1 MSLPGSASG
10 GPDPAG
16 QTRAK
21 PARVPGLAV
30 AAAGTLLA
38 LVLFTGPLSSTPTL
52 SRLLGADAAQ
62 QSWILSSTSLGL
74 AVALIASGSLGD
86 EWGRRRVFL
95 LGTMLGTAGSL
106 LCFAAA
112 AVPPGAAA
120 AVFIAGRVV
129 QGLGA
134 AAMISC
140 SAALIAAGAA
150 DAVQRTK
157 AMGVWGAAVSLGI
170 ALGPMLG
177 AITSDAGIWYLAYA
191 VMAVGGAAL
200 AIWGRLRLAE
210 SKAAEPRPVDWTGAL
225 LLAAALALILTGLT
239 EGRRG
244 WGQWGVLAAL
254 AAGGLLLLVFGW
266 QQWRGKDPM
275 LDLRIFRLPGLL
287 GASVAAF
294 AMGAGA
300 ITMMSY
306 ASVILL
312 QDYGL
317 PAVVAAMCLA
327 VWAVVGIF
335 ASLLARRLPHGFEG
349 PGRFAVGF
357 LLCVVGF
364 LPWAFL
370 RFGAGLLLPVLGLV
384 VAGAGTGL
392 VNATLGREAV
402 AHLAARQAGMG
413 SGLNNTVRYL
423 GSAIGVTVF
432 GVLATAGLGAR
443 AATIGTSAAAV
454 EGWDRAVWACLG
466 VMLLAVLLVLC
477 CGRAMRIAERAAVG
491 TVR

>member
-1 MSLPGSASG
+1 MSQHNSMLGNQASTN
-10 GPDPAG
+10 PAH
-16 QTRAK
+16 TPERAV
-21 PARVPGLAV
+21 PAV
-30 AAAGTLLA
+30 GTLLA
-38 LVLFTGPLSSTPTL
+38 LVLFTAPLSSTPTL

-95 LGTMLGTAGSL
+95 LGTLLGAFGSL
-106 LCFAAA
+106 LCLTAA
-112 AVPPGAAA
+112 AVPSGSAA
-120 AVFIAGRVV
+120 AVFIFGRII

-150 DAVQRTK
+150 DAVQRTR
-157 AMGVWGAAVSLGI
+157 AMGIWGAAVSLGI
-170 ALGPMLG
+170 AVGPMLG
-177 AITSDAGIWYLAYA
+177 AATSDAGLWYLAYA
-191 VMAVGGAAL
+191 VMAATGVAL
-200 AIWGRLRLAE
+200 AIWGRLTLLE
-210 SKAAEPRPVDWTGAL
+210 SKAAEPRPVDGLGAL
-225 LLAAALALILTGLT
+225 LLAGALALILVGLT

-244 WGQWGVLAAL
+244 WGQWTVVTAL
-254 AAGGLLLLVFGW
+254 VAGGVLLLVFGW
-266 QQWRGKDPM
+266 QQLRTKDPM

-287 GASVAAF
+287 GATVAAF

-312 QDYGL
+312 QDYAL
-317 PAVVAAMCLA
+317 PAVVAALCLA

-335 ASLLARRLPHGFEG
+335 ASLLARQLPHGFEG
-349 PGRFAVGF
+349 PGRFALGF

-370 RFGAGLLLPVLGLV
+370 RPGTSLLLPILGLI

-423 GSAIGVTVF
+423 GSAVGVTVF
-432 GVLATAGLGAR
+432 GVLATAGLADRTSAVGA
-443 AATIGTSAAAV
+443 SAAAI
-454 EGWDRAVWACLG
+454 EGWDRAVWVCLG
-466 VMLLAVLLVLC
+466 VMLLAVVLVLC
-477 CGRAMRIAERAAVG
+477 CGRAMRIADRACRRPRPAKS
-491 TVR
+491 